1 MDTEGEVFCF
11 YDYLPMRELFLKQ
24 TNCHTIGTVTK
35 SIIKI
40 TEKCKTVTPATQKQD
55 HLLSWLGTGK
65 CFQHVSKMPTPGG
78 YKDLLTQEYY
88 IYRGQSHNKA
98 NKCTMIQND

>member
-1 MDTEGEVFCF
+1 MPPHVKMSIKHD
-11 YDYLPMRELFLKQ
+11 MRELFLKQ

-65 CFQHVSKMPTPGG
+65 CFQHVSKMPTLTYNPANSVI
-78 YKDLLTQEYY
+78 YKERYNLEHC
-88 IYRGQSHNKA
+88 S
-98 NKCTMIQND
+98 